1 VKGAGTGLH
10 FGNASGDNRG
20 ANESEVGIVFF
31 GDAQTLVLRA
41 RKSILRWL
49 RRHGYL
55 DEREPPPAQDDTP
68 DSLRSCQQ
76 LALQYGDLVALPS
89 QSQSSERERRFEP
102 KPSHSK
108 HFRTEDGFDLDA
120 RVFIAEGDDIGRERL
135 IRYCARPAIALER
148 LTKVAD
154 GRYSYRTKYGRGD
167 RTHRVMTGP
176 ELMARIAALVPSP
189 RHPLLRYHG
198 VFAPGHCWR
207 RLVVPQPRRRRA
219 KLVRVTARVPT
230 EPELGERDGA
240 PSRECAH
247 REHRPGAI
255 APAELGAPSD
265 EHDGHIDVLY
275 AADTAA
281 PDEPAPP
288 ALCSPF
294 ILTDEHLRRLLDGV
308 LLMTRPTA
316 TWAHLLRRS
325 HDIDVLSC
333 PKCHGRLRLMA
344 VLRDEAQVRRVLR
357 HFGKPTDPPPRA
369 KARDP
374 ADERRVARRSRR
386 RRTPFVDSTDRSSAR
401 TAARL
406 CLSHGKTP
414 RSAPRRRT
422 RANNATLYPA
432 AVQLHEDHRFSKRR
446 LDRLPSL
453 PLDDLGSRHAT

>member
-1 VKGAGTGLH
+1 MRARGSACSSWSRSCAPFVPTARALKLKRLGGYRAAYEAAVKGAGTGLH

-198 VFAPGHCWR
+198 VFAPGHSWR
-207 RLVVPQPRRRRA
+207 RLLVPQPRRRRA

-265 EHDGHIDVLY
+265 EDDGHIDVLY

-357 HFGKPTDPPPRA
+357 HFGKPTDPPPIA

-374 ADERRVARRSRR
+374 AD
-386 RRTPFVDSTDRSSAR
+386 DC
-401 TAARL
+401 AA
-406 CLSHGKTP
+406 
-414 RSAPRRRT
+414 
-422 RANNATLYPA
+422 
-432 AVQLHEDHRFSKRR
+432 
-446 LDRLPSL
+446 
-453 PLDDLGSRHAT
+453 